1 MMRRILQVA
10 RREYLAYVRTK
21 TFILSVV
28 MLPLILALAFGLP
41 AILESMPKPP
51 RAFTVIDETGRYAA
65 ALLDSVR
72 AEAGGPGGILR
83 IEMRDHVYLTP
94 AQLELPADAAGR
106 GAALQARALGGD
118 LFAWFVIRADSAGR
132 AAGLDFYT
140 MDVSSQRLAQLVRR
154 HLNRMLLLE
163 DLRPRVA
170 DLGFLERALRG
181 VDLSTHAVT
190 ASGEEAAT
198 IAHAARAYAP
208 LAFVY
213 LLWIAV
219 LTMSS
224 HLMTSTIEEK
234 TSRIIEVLLSS
245 VSPFEFLMGK
255 LVGLAGAGLTQLA
268 AWAAAGV
275 LISSAI
281 PGGGAAQQILG
292 GLAGAFTGLNVIWF
306 VLFFLLGFL
315 FYASFYIGVGS
326 VCNTLREA
334 QNLLQPVM
342 IVMMIPLFLMVYVTN
357 NPDHVI
363 AIVGSFVPPFTPFL
377 MINRIPATPPA
388 PVWQILAAAA
398 LMLVSTWAAVRGAAK
413 VFRIGVLMYGKRP
426 TLPEI
431 LRWARRGNH

>member
-1 MMRRILQVA
+1 MIRRILLVA

-28 MLPLILALAFGLP
+28 MLPVILALAFGLP
-41 AILESMPKPP
+41 AVMESMPKPP
-51 RAFTVIDETGRYAA
+51 KAFTVIDETGRYSD

-83 IEMRDHVYLTP
+83 IEMRDHVYLPP
-94 AQLELPADAAGR
+94 AQLELPAGEQARD
-106 GAALQARALGGD
+106 AALQAQAVDGK

-154 HLNRMLLLE
+154 HLNRMLLVE
-163 DLRPRVA
+163 DLGPRVGDMA
-170 DLGFLERALRG
+170 FLDRALRG
-181 VDLSTHAVT
+181 VELSTHAVT
-190 ASGEEAAT
+190 AEGEEVAT
-198 IAHAARAYAP
+198 VAHAARAYAP

-224 HLMTSTIEEK
+224 HLMTSTVEEK
-234 TSRIIEVLLSS
+234 SSRIIEILLSS

-268 AWAAAGV
+268 AWGLAGV
-275 LISSAI
+275 LISSAM
-281 PGGGAAQQILG
+281 PGGGAAQQIIG
-292 GLAGAFTGLNVIWF
+292 GLAGAFTGLNVLWF

-326 VCNTLREA
+326 VRNTLREA

-342 IVMMIPLFLMVYVTN
+342 IVMMIPLFLMLYVTN
-357 NPDHVI
+357 NPDHIVAVI
-363 AIVGSFVPPFTPFL
+363 GSFFPPFTPFL

-388 PVWQILAAAA
+388 PLWQILLAAV
-398 LMLVSTWAAVRGAAK
+398 LMIVSTWAAVRASAK

-431 LRWARRGNH
+431 LRWARQKS